1 MFKHILLAIDDSSSG
16 SAAVS
21 HAIALAG
28 DSGAVHVIHV
38 NEFAVG
44 GRGHTLETRQEAA
57 AVLETALAD
66 LRAAGISASGAVVP
80 STCFNVARRITE
92 EAHNGPA
99 DVIVVGSRRRSRL
112 GGLRGKGMRERIT
125 GLTSLPVMT
134 SPPPLRLDRRGRTA
148 PGRSAVPRAP
158 VRTPVGF

>member
-1 MFKHILLAIDDSSSG
+1 MFKHILLAIDDSPSG

-21 HAIALAG
+21 HAIAMAG
-28 DSGAVHVIHV
+28 DAGAVHVIHV

-44 GRGHTLETRQEAA
+44 GRGHTVETRKEAA

-66 LRAAGISASGAVVP
+66 LRAAGVSASGVVVT
-80 STCFNVARRITE
+80 STCFNVARRITD
-92 EAHNGPA
+92 EAHTWPA

-112 GGLRGKGMRERIT
+112 GGLRGKGTRDRIT

-134 SPPPLRLDRRGRTA
+134 SPPPLRLDRRGPLTQS
-148 PGRSAVPRAP
+148 RSALPGTPVRAP
-158 VRTPVGF
+158 VGF

>member
-1 MFKHILLAIDDSSSG
+1 MFTRILLAIDDSPSG

-21 HAIALAG
+21 HAIAMAG
-28 DSGAVHVIHV
+28 ESAAIHVIHV

-66 LRAAGISASGAVVP
+66 LRVAGISASGVVVP
-80 STCFNVARRITE
+80 STCFNVARRITD
-92 EAHNGPA
+92 EAHAWPA

-134 SPPPLRLDRRGRTA
+134 SPPPLRVDRRGRMA
-148 PGRSAVPRAP
+148 PSRSVISGSPVRAP
-158 VRTPVGF
+158 VGF